1 MSKTRTYNKGWKD
14 MDIGKKS
21 IGVLIDELIT
31 TSLKC
36 WYAQEKIMGGE
47 DILNSAIDAQRLN
60 ARRNAL
66 IRTID
71 ERLGEGDISPTG
83 KTYE

>member
-1 MSKTRTYNKGWKD
+1 
-14 MDIGKKS
+14 MDIDKKS

-36 WYAQEKIMGGE
+36 WFAQETVM
-47 DILNSAIDAQRLN
+47 NSENENELAIAAKKAQSMN

-66 IRTID
+66 IRAID
-71 ERLGEGDISPTG
+71 KRLGEGTISPTG
-83 KTYE
+83 KTYG

>member
-1 MSKTRTYNKGWKD
+1 

-36 WYAQEKIMGGE
+36 WFAQEIVMSSKAEEEI
-47 DILNSAIDAQRLN
+47 SKAAKTAQRMN

-66 IRTID
+66 IREID
-71 ERLGEGDISPTG
+71 IRLGEQYFSPTEKSYG
-83 KTYE
+83 